1 MSAAD
6 VAVIGLGNRWR
17 GDDAAG
23 LEVAPAL
30 RSFVGDARS
39 AAASAGIHG
48 RARVVEFEGDPAA
61 LIDRWRR
68 TDDVVLVDAV
78 VSGSP
83 PGAVHRLD
91 ASDDPLPSAFA
102 RSSTHVFS
110 VAEAIELARALDR
123 MPRRLRIYGIEG
135 EDFGHGTPLMP
146 AIRQAVDVVVG
157 ELRAQLIAPRRERG
171 QR

>member
-1 MSAAD
+1 MSL
-6 VAVIGLGNRWR
+6 AVIGLGNRWR

-23 LEVAPAL
+23 LEVAAAL
-30 RSFVGDARS
+30 RVL
-39 AAASAGIHG
+39 
-48 RARVVEFEGDPAA
+48 EFEGDPVA
-61 LIDRWRR
+61 LIDRWRP

-83 PGAVHRLD
+83 PGTVHRVD
-91 ASDDPLPSAFA
+91 ASHDPLPSAFA

-135 EDFGHGTPLMP
+135 EDFGHGAPLMP